1 MVARR
6 LTAVWVTIV
15 ALASLGFAQVPDLSG
30 GEPEA
35 PTVPES
41 LASPRATMGTFLVA
55 MNEGNAALARSTLD
69 LSGLDGIVRNQ
80 EGDRLAAALWDVI
93 NRTRYVVLERI
104 PDAPSGDAYE
114 FARYDDRYAIV
125 IARQSDGAWRFSSET
140 VAQIDE
146 VFSYVREQGWDVKR
160 DPTGRRLQSV
170 DLMRANPALWLRE
183 QMPPSLLQPYLG
195 VELYNYLGIL
205 ALLVVAFVAGLLIR
219 LLTYVVVKSTL
230 RLEEEVVD
238 KKKRKSIGRSFSL
251 VVNVALIGAGLPYL
265 ELPIWFFNPFLWV
278 LKLLSAIGW
287 YWFLSTLWDV
297 FVAVV
302 AHRAGERRRS
312 TQRVVVPVVGKFG
325 RFFIAIGVIVFF
337 IAQFGYNVSAL
348 LAGLGI
354 GGLVF
359 ALAAKDS
366 VENLFGSITILME
379 MPFGVGDWVRIGEI
393 DGTVEEI
400 NLRSTRIRTFEDSL
414 ITMPNSRM
422 ITSHVENY
430 GARRRRRLKT
440 TLGITYD
447 TPPAKVEAFCERIG
461 EMLKEHPKIWDDKR
475 FVFFNDYGASTL
487 DVMLYCFI
495 EAPTWDEELEIRD
508 EVLRRVLVIAEE
520 MGVEFAFPTTTMR
533 IAGDSSKLLPG

>member
-6 LTAVWVTIV
+6 LTAAWVAIV
-15 ALASLGFAQVPDLSG
+15 AFASLGLAQIPDLS

-35 PTVPES
+35 PSVPES
-41 LASPRATMGTFLVA
+41 LSSPRATMETFLVG

-93 NRTRYVVLERI
+93 NRTRYVVLERV
-104 PDAPSGDAYE
+104 PEAPSGDAYE
-114 FARYDDRYAIV
+114 FARYDDGRYAIV

-146 VFSYVREQGWDVKR
+146 VFAYVREQGWDVKR

-183 QMPPSLLQPYLG
+183 QMPASLLQPYLG

-219 LLTYVVVKSTL
+219 LLTYIVVKSTL
-230 RLEEEVVD
+230 RLEEEVVG

-265 ELPIWFFNPFLWV
+265 ELPIWFLNPFLWV
-278 LKLLSAIGW
+278 LKLLGAIGW

-325 RFFIAIGVIVFF
+325 RFFIAVGVIVFF
-337 IAQFGYNVSAL
+337 IAQLGYNVSAL

-379 MPFGVGDWVRIGEI
+379 MPFGVGDWVRIGEV

-447 TPPAKVEAFCERIG
+447 TPPAKVEAFCEHIRA
-461 EMLKEHPKIWDDKR
+461 MLKEHPKIWNDKR
-475 FVFFNDYGASTL
+475 FVFFNDFGASTL
-487 DVMLYCFI
+487 NVMLYCFI
-495 EAPTWDEELEIRD
+495 EAQTWDEELEIRD
-508 EVLRRVLVIAEE
+508 EILRKILVISEE

-533 IAGDSSKLLPG
+533 ITGDSSKLLPG